1 MINLGSRREVFFDN
15 FLVDEEKTTAEFRIH
30 QPVRKGVAITHD
42 EKWEGSH
49 CLFSSA
55 FFAEGKWRLYYRSGI
70 GEPGKPTY
78 ISMPRVLTV

>member
-55 FFAEGKWRLYYRSGI
+55 F
-70 GEPGKPTY
+70 
-78 ISMPRVLTV
+78 LTFSVKSAHSSIAATTLGTPDS